1 VEEIEPV
8 TEERFDAFLKALP
21 DRISNLIM
29 EEDEKQ
35 VQQMIQ
41 WLFKGV
47 QDRALA
53 LREKVVESCGRMV
66 EDSTAPVQHRLA
78 ELLAGPLLAAF
89 EEEKHPRI
97 LREVVTLLHRMSCI
111 LVQFAKYS
119 LASRILSDLS
129 NRQRQL
135 EETKDSHAQQL
146 AKILDRKLEPL
157 LQRLL
162 MDDLLSGE
170 TSRRQNAS
178 LMLGSLGR
186 GSIPLLTEVIKKSE
200 ELRVRQLAASLL
212 GQLGSEGAELL
223 KRELL
228 LGGRAEERSRILEV
242 IDAITIDLK
251 TELAYAL
258 GDGNDGVRQAA
269 YQLAE
274 RLNDSQV
281 VNLLLDYAKGPE
293 NHLAVEAIECL
304 GRLKSAAPVN
314 GIISLLGSSK
324 EKWRLIACCR
334 ALGMIADPASIEPL
348 AKILAQK
355 GFFSRRKRA
364 AEVRA
369 AAIIALTQISH
380 PLAAKVLA
388 VYVDDRDP
396 RVQEIAQIHVR
407 SGKPPADN
415 SPVKE

>member
-1 VEEIEPV
+1 
-8 TEERFDAFLKALP
+8 
-21 DRISNLIM
+21 
-29 EEDEKQ
+29 
-35 VQQMIQ
+35 
-41 WLFKGV
+41 
-47 QDRALA
+47 
-53 LREKVVESCGRMV
+53 
-66 EDSTAPVQHRLA
+66 
-78 ELLAGPLLAAF
+78 
-89 EEEKHPRI
+89 
-97 LREVVTLLHRMSCI
+97 
-111 LVQFAKYS
+111 
-119 LASRILSDLS
+119 
-129 NRQRQL
+129 L
-135 EETKDSHAQQL
+135 EGTKDPHAQRL

-162 MDDLLSGE
+162 MEDLLSGE
-170 TSRRQNAS
+170 TSRRENAA
-178 LMLGSLGR
+178 LLLGSLGR

-200 ELRVRQLAASLL
+200 EFRVRQLAASSL

-242 IDAITIDLK
+242 IDGITSDLK

-269 YQLAE
+269 FQLAE

-396 RVQEIAQIHVR
+396 RVQEIARIHVR